1 MTSLGNDFDSVL
13 SKHVLSE
20 KWSNPKKHRVNFYF
34 FLVVEFIDKLEIFIH
49 EVNLYH
55 ATPVNEQYCIHDCSI
70 TEYPHCYLL
79 CSAGGTGSSFFLADS
94 KA

>member
-1 MTSLGNDFDSVL
+1 MNL
-13 SKHVLSE
+13 
-20 KWSNPKKHRVNFYF
+20 YF

-55 ATPVNEQYCIHDCSI
+55 ATPVNEQHCIHDCSI

-79 CSAGGTGSSFFLADS
+79 CSAGGTGFFFLADS